1 MRFAI
6 FLIIFALSVGT
17 CALAWRNVK
26 SGRGDRRG
34 ATRVVFALLGVMFIS
49 WVIGARHY
57 LEPLT
62 EFSHFLDSFLSEQ
75 LLNGAILWL
84 AYLAL
89 EPYVRRYSPDML
101 MSWSRLIAGR
111 FRDPRVGRDVLVGI
125 GAGLLLSLIWLGVT
139 LLPPLAGY
147 PPPVPRGFNT
157 ALLQGTRRFLSLLL
171 RVPLDALFNAMISTL
186 AFALARIVVK
196 RTWLALVITIAVG
209 ALVWVSQAGTEQ
221 LWINVLYAVT
231 FSAILM
237 GVLVYFGMFALIVTS
252 LVELIVRQGG
262 LTADLSK
269 QYASEG
275 VLMMALIAALAAFG
289 YYASRGDEPLFG
301 KFET

>member
-1 MRFAI
+1 
-6 FLIIFALSVGT
+6 VGT